1 MDRLEPRRIK
11 KHLIKRTRRRDGV
24 ELTTGKLNRNE
35 FLGAAV
41 AAKLEIIR
49 PHRRSDR
56 IDEVANDAIFI
67 EALDC
72 LQRAFDRGQ
81 NFAYALDA
89 LFRR

>member
-1 MDRLEPRRIK
+1 M
-11 KHLIKRTRRRDGV
+11 
-24 ELTTGKLNRNE
+24 TGKLNRNE

-41 AAKLEIIR
+41 AAKLEIIG

-56 IDEVANDAIFI
+56 IHEMADDAIFI

-72 LQRAFDRGQ
+72 LQRGLDLGQ

-89 LFRR
+89 FLRRQRQMRIKPRAK